1 MNPRVFL
8 IALVMAA
15 VVLGGGWFF
24 LSRSAHSVPADAPA
38 SDTSARETPRPVPT
52 KPADTKPAGTE
63 PAAGAAARAAT
74 AASSAPAAK
83 SPNAAARAVTPSPTK
98 GTLHVTSDVP
108 EALVFLDRT
117 FAGKAPVTIPNILL
131 GPHKVNVSA
140 EGYEGASQDVEI
152 AAGSQNVEVRLREVR
167 LKAAIAVVH
176 KHRVGSCSGTL
187 IATPQGIRY
196 DTANAEDAFS
206 APLADMDQFDVDYLM
221 KNLRMKLRN
230 GKTFNFTDPEGNAD
244 RLFVFQRDV
253 EKARARLAKGD
264 PPG

>member
-8 IALVMAA
+8 IALVMGV

-24 LSRSAHSVPADAPA
+24 LTRSPHPAADTRAVASEGPKAATPKAAADKPSPVASTPAPTARDRSADLP
-38 SDTSARETPRPVPT
+38 
-52 KPADTKPAGTE
+52 
-63 PAAGAAARAAT
+63 ARAAT
-74 AASSAPAAK
+74 AKAPVAS
-83 SPNAAARAVTPSPTK
+83 SPTK

-140 EGYEGASQDVEI
+140 EGFEGASQDVDI
-152 AAGSQNVEVRLREVR
+152 LAGRQDVEVRLREVR

-176 KHRVGSCSGTL
+176 LHRIGSCSGTL
-187 IATPQGIRY
+187 TASPRGIRY
-196 DTANAEDAFS
+196 DTANADDAFS
-206 APLADMDQFDVDYLM
+206 VPLTDMDDFDVDYLM
-221 KNLRMKLRN
+221 KNLRVKLRN
-230 GKTFNFTDPEGNAD
+230 GKTYNFTDPDGNAD

-264 PPG
+264 PPAQ